1 MAYICENLSSTS
13 ARRDTRKI
21 NGSHLILT
29 DKLLGSICHR
39 QYTSFDSRLASTHS
53 FAMRT
58 ALSESIFGKLRS
70 WFRRSLSHRE
80 ATALTNLWCIVDC
93 SQYQGAHWCSRWKS
107 WAPAGNIDWGI
118 RQRPAL
124 NMPEPRPVAP
134 ITSVTPLHY
143 ARILSAWEVTVAPY
157 RIRSLILSH
166 QPEPRHRD
174 RHGCSLCRLWSVVWH
189 SSSGTVSMTSAWSG
203 MYLGASFWRNSRL
216 EDIKICGADG

>member
-39 QYTSFDSRLASTHS
+39 KYPSFDSRLASTHS

-58 ALSESIFGKLRS
+58 AFSESIFGKLRS

-124 NMPEPRPVAP
+124 NMPGPRPVAP

-143 ARILSAWEVTVAPY
+143 A
-157 RIRSLILSH
+157 LI
-166 QPEPRHRD
+166 
-174 RHGCSLCRLWSVVWH
+174 
-189 SSSGTVSMTSAWSG
+189 TSAGTSTSWQAWLFALPALVCSVTLLLWNCFNDVCMIWTDG
-203 MYLGASFWRNSRL
+203 LLKQLYHPESCISLLQPTSYWGVIISWYL
-216 EDIKICGADG
+216 CGTSLFI